1 MENIDIEKEFEEIKE
16 TEKEI
21 KEQNSPLDL
30 EKILEKKQNGKK
42 LTPREKLLLAEL
54 EFKKRKNSLLDE
66 EKKEIRNFVNR
77 VMSPTT
83 KKIKE
88 VYGNELLNGNLDL
101 ELCNFFY
108 FAFENREIIEETFP
122 ESKKLR
128 FRRSD
133 GLNKRLVMIDD
144 RSL

>member
-66 EKKEIRNFVNR
+66 ERKEVKKVINR
-77 VMSPTT
+77 GLSPVI
-83 KKIKE
+83 KKINETYKE
-88 VYGNELLNGNLDL
+88 KLIDSDLDL

-133 GLNKRLVMIDD
+133 GVSKRLVMI
-144 RSL
+144 

>member
-1 MENIDIEKEFEEIKE
+1 MENIDIEKEFEKIKE

-66 EKKEIRNFVNR
+66 ERKEVKKVINR
-77 VMSPTT
+77 GLSPVI
-83 KKIKE
+83 KKINETYKE
-88 VYGNELLNGNLDL
+88 KLIDSDLDL

-133 GLNKRLVMIDD
+133 GVSKRLVMI
-144 RSL
+144 

>member
-108 FAFENREIIEETFP
+108 FVFENREIIEEAFP

-133 GLNKRLVMIDD
+133 GLSKRLVMI
-144 RSL
+144 